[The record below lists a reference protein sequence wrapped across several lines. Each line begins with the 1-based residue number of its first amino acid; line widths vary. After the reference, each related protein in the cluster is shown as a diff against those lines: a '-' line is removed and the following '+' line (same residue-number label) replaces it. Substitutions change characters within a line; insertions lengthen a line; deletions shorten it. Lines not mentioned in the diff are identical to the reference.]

1 MREWASLKCLK
12 DVVLSDPN
20 TRQVIYGLKEVE
32 DEATVKKIEKHLC
45 FRRIEFYF
53 NQWKLG

>member
-53 NQWKLG
+53 NQ